1 MKNYDFSFLSDN
13 QNSPLDSSLIDI
25 GSVTTTDLNKAK
37 QTGLSGKISGEPNQF
52 NVESTKTGKPDALNS
67 AQDSEYT
74 RQEAAKGAT
83 KYLGNLGNEV
93 KDIAGNTKDEDLWKW
108 ANWNPSKD
116 TAQGNLNEQAFDT
129 TLRYSRMADMLNN
142 KLHLTP
148 SSIGARTATR
158 GSSGTGLDQIG
169 LGMQKG
175 PQAETQ
181 ETRQMRAN
189 EQADMLRRQQ
199 DIKRQGSI
207 QDRMLVIQQQLD
219 QGLVNLANNLGIDK
233 QKLAYNIALLQQQ
246 KEYGDTYDQVLR
258 QAYDIFAK
266 ELGLATDERVARF
279 LYDNINNF
287 TYATLFAQQQG
298 ITVMDP
304 LNRIMYGIIESEM
317 QNADS
322 FDEMSREDKQAFLTN
337 LTKYFYTLV
346 YSIVRQLFP
355 EFGKQATGFVYPE
368 AKNVAD

>member
-1 MKNYDFSFLSDN
+1 
-13 QNSPLDSSLIDI
+13 
-25 GSVTTTDLNKAK
+25 
-37 QTGLSGKISGEPNQF
+37 
-52 NVESTKTGKPDALNS
+52 
-67 AQDSEYT
+67 
-74 RQEAAKGAT
+74 
-83 KYLGNLGNEV
+83 
-93 KDIAGNTKDEDLWKW
+93 
-108 ANWNPSKD
+108 
-116 TAQGNLNEQAFDT
+116 
-129 TLRYSRMADMLNN
+129 
-142 KLHLTP
+142 
-148 SSIGARTATR
+148 
-158 GSSGTGLDQIG
+158 
-169 LGMQKG
+169 
-175 PQAETQ
+175 
-181 ETRQMRAN
+181 MRAN